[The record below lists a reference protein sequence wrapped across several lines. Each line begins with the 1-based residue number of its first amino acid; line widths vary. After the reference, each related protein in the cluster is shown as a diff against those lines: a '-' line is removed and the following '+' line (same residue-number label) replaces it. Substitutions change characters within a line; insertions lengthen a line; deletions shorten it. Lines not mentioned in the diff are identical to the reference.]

1 MLAAFRSSS
10 ASRKVTSAVLFI
22 GVTGQAVYQAK
33 CKNTATEMS
42 GVDLKQLSTETVLQ
56 TFPDWTET
64 PAKDL
69 WSEHGAVIQIVRRP
83 G

>member
-42 GVDLKQLSTETVLQ
+42 GVDLKQASLSIYSLLPMAIITV
-56 TFPDWTET
+56 F
-64 PAKDL
+64 
-69 WSEHGAVIQIVRRP
+69 SCSV
-83 G
+83 